1 MGISWQELTERSLDQ
16 GEESSLA
23 PLTQMAVELKKTSVE
38 ALSKLMA
45 KEFLGKNFED
55 LWLAILLNYR
65 SDLQWEEKLARNLF
79 DIARSLS

>member
-1 MGISWQELTERSLDQ
+1 MGFKRNDLLYTQHPKMPFYSWDLMPTYEIKGTN
-16 GEESSLA
+16 
-23 PLTQMAVELKKTSVE
+23 T
-38 ALSKLMA
+38 LMA